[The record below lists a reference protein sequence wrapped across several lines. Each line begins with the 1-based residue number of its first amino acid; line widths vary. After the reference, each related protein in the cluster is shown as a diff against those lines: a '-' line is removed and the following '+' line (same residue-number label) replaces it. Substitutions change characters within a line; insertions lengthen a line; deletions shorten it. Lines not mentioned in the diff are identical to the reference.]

1 MLIVSNIS
9 IIMAEYLIIYY
20 IKQLIYKVLNGGR
33 VNYKK
38 AYLESQVRAKDRHKL
53 LLHVAFL
60 LRADDG

>member
-1 MLIVSNIS
+1 
-9 IIMAEYLIIYY
+9 MAEYLIIYY